1 MSRSLMTSVTT
12 LGPEAPGFFPH
23 RSLLPVSGRSVD
35 RSVGHPRNSSV
46 WACSDGEDVDVG
58 VEIGPHEVQT
68 KRLVMRLLLSQGPVE
83 SAVPDRRITF
93 RSEKT
98 ISQAGLPQPSE
109 GDYPD
114 QTDAPFGGAGGVPSG
129 VPSPPGSAP
138 LVCPKNFFAS
148 LWFCSATGRYGPKVV
163 KLRTDAMA
171 RRS

>member
-1 MSRSLMTSVTT
+1 MGGRQLRRIGDGCWLHRARARRPSPELLRVGLFRWRGCSR
-12 LGPEAPGFFPH
+12 
-23 RSLLPVSGRSVD
+23 R
-35 RSVGHPRNSSV
+35 
-46 WACSDGEDVDVG
+46 VDVG

-68 KRLVMRLLLSQGPVE
+68 KRALVMRLLLSQGPVE
-83 SAVPDRRITF
+83 SAVTDRRITF

-98 ISQAGLPQPSE
+98 ISQADLPQPAE

-114 QTDAPFGGAGGVPSG
+114 QTDALFGGAGGVPSG
-129 VPSPPGSAP
+129 VPSLPGSAP

>member
-1 MSRSLMTSVTT
+1 
-12 LGPEAPGFFPH
+12 
-23 RSLLPVSGRSVD
+23 
-35 RSVGHPRNSSV
+35 
-46 WACSDGEDVDVG
+46 
-58 VEIGPHEVQT
+58 
-68 KRLVMRLLLSQGPVE
+68 MRLLLSQGPVE
-83 SAVPDRRITF
+83 SAVTDRRITF

-98 ISQAGLPQPSE
+98 ISQADLPQPAE

-114 QTDAPFGGAGGVPSG
+114 QTDALFGGAGGVPSG